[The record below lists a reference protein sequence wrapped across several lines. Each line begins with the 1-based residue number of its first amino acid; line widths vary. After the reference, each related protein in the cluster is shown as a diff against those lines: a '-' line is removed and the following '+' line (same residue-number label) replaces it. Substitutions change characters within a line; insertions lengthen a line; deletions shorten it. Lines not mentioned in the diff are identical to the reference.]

1 MSGGLP
7 LHPPTSTTTAAPA
20 ASLTATSTTAN
31 VNNNNLNLNSNQQQH
46 NFNNSNNHRRDRSQS
61 LSYPNKKAG
70 VNSSVA
76 TVVTA
81 EGGVLV
87 VNKNINNSNLNRP
100 PPPSPAPEGK
110 LGSCVKKPP
119 QISVK
124 QPPIVISQK
133 VTPSVG
139 GSRVLMPAPPPPP
152 APSTPPPSAK
162 NIRRGDVVARRAS
175 ASAALMSSPHIVPSH
190 GGVMVPT
197 SQHLGG
203 GIIPLD
209 YHVISKIAASSGVS
223 PHLVGVPGGYG
234 PAGGLPGG
242 PAGPFTASAIQDGV
256 SLQVC

>member
-1 MSGGLP
+1 M
-7 LHPPTSTTTAAPA
+7 
-20 ASLTATSTTAN
+20 
-31 VNNNNLNLNSNQQQH
+31 
-46 NFNNSNNHRRDRSQS
+46 
-61 LSYPNKKAG
+61 
-70 VNSSVA
+70 NSSVA

-124 QPPIVISQK
+124 QQQPPIVISQK
-133 VTPSVG
+133 VAPSV

-190 GGVMVPT
+190 GVMVPT
-197 SQHLGG
+197 SQHLGGG

-209 YHVISKIAASSGVS
+209 YHVISKIASSGVS

-256 SLQVC
+256 SLQVGQHLTLLLCSI